1 MSKKKEWRDA
11 SKLKRIDVF
20 TAIGLEPVELPAIE
34 YTYEP
39 PERTISIRQAATRI
53 AQLNEEY
60 PG

>member
-1 MSKKKEWRDA
+1 MSKKKEHRDA

-39 PERTISIRQAATRI
+39 LDDPDRI
-53 AQLNEEY
+53 WIGEGNAYAN
-60 PG
+60 